1 MATGTA
7 AYTCACAALL
17 FAVSATS
24 STSDNLTMRMS
35 RREKRRRQ
43 GLELS
48 DSESVHTLLGG
59 RRSTWQP
66 HRARPCNG
74 TSFVDRPR
82 VSALIQA
89 FGDATANA
97 RQLSERLHALPS
109 VEVLVNDDSGR
120 DHAEWLR
127 WLQGANDAVLSSA
140 NVHEIRAYHRLARMA
155 RGDFLLL
162 LQGDHCL
169 PARGIAWLDEA
180 IALFD
185 RFPRLGLLEPGIQ
198 LDTEL
203 SLQMWRHGYQ
213 VGLWYSAVSNGV
225 GGRKTRTNK
234 AQKRARTRND
244 ALNAERCERVL
255 REHDPGAVLA
265 ANAALAM
272 LAQPAQVRERVQRVC
287 HAHADAHCY
296 GMDPGDTA
304 FDPDEDA
311 FEAIAAAAH
320 EERKRK
326 LRRCF
331 VTQCGGD
338 CDERIS
344 DANFKATAGGTQLQR
359 ATCDMHSNPGS
370 QAVFSTRGRCVSVVR
385 NKELRSILEKG
396 RTRAVVGSKKNEAAH
411 NFGWKFPRG
420 VDGQRADRFFRNG
433 ADRGFLCITYDN
445 LTDDEGEATLV
456 LWRSDTP
463 VSSAYAVMPVW
474 ADRGLR
480 VTIDASENRLTCH
493 GPAVGPLGKR
503 RERS

>member
-1 MATGTA
+1 
-7 AYTCACAALL
+7 
-17 FAVSATS
+17 
-24 STSDNLTMRMS
+24 
-35 RREKRRRQ
+35 
-43 GLELS
+43 
-48 DSESVHTLLGG
+48 
-59 RRSTWQP
+59 
-66 HRARPCNG
+66 
-74 TSFVDRPR
+74 
-82 VSALIQA
+82 
-89 FGDATANA
+89 
-97 RQLSERLHALPS
+97 
-109 VEVLVNDDSGR
+109 
-120 DHAEWLR
+120 
-127 WLQGANDAVLSSA
+127 
-140 NVHEIRAYHRLARMA
+140 
-155 RGDFLLL
+155 
-162 LQGDHCL
+162 
-169 PARGIAWLDEA
+169 
-180 IALFD
+180 
-185 RFPRLGLLEPGIQ
+185 
-198 LDTEL
+198 
-203 SLQMWRHGYQ
+203 
-213 VGLWYSAVSNGV
+213 
-225 GGRKTRTNK
+225 
-234 AQKRARTRND
+234 
-244 ALNAERCERVL
+244 
-255 REHDPGAVLA
+255 
-265 ANAALAM
+265 
-272 LAQPAQVRERVQRVC
+272 
-287 HAHADAHCY
+287 
-296 GMDPGDTA
+296 MDPGDTA
-304 FDPDEDA
+304 FDPDGDA
-311 FEAIAAAAH
+311 SEAIAAAAH

-385 NKELRSILEKG
+385 NKELRSVLEKG

>member
-1 MATGTA
+1 MSVYILFFEFFRFAGNYATRPYDTTTTPIYA
-7 AYTCACAALL
+7 HL
-17 FAVSATS
+17 FQ
-24 STSDNLTMRMS
+24 
-35 RREKRRRQ
+35 RR
-43 GLELS
+43 
-48 DSESVHTLLGG
+48 V
-59 RRSTWQP
+59 
-66 HRARPCNG
+66 
-74 TSFVDRPR
+74 
-82 VSALIQA
+82 
-89 FGDATANA
+89 
-97 RQLSERLHALPS
+97 
-109 VEVLVNDDSGR
+109 
-120 DHAEWLR
+120 
-127 WLQGANDAVLSSA
+127 
-140 NVHEIRAYHRLARMA
+140 
-155 RGDFLLL
+155 
-162 LQGDHCL
+162 CL
-169 PARGIAWLDEA
+169 PVC
-180 IALFD
+180 
-185 RFPRLGLLEPGIQ
+185 
-198 LDTEL
+198 
-203 SLQMWRHGYQ
+203 S
-213 VGLWYSAVSNGV
+213 
-225 GGRKTRTNK
+225 
-234 AQKRARTRND
+234 
-244 ALNAERCERVL
+244 
-255 REHDPGAVLA
+255 
-265 ANAALAM
+265 
-272 LAQPAQVRERVQRVC
+272 QRVC

-296 GMDPGDTA
+296 GMDPGDTS

-359 ATCDMHSNPGS
+359 ATCDLHSNPGS